1 MHATTWMDL
10 KGILLNDIKAS
21 LKTIQPN
28 NTVRMSGE

>member
-10 KGILLNDIKAS
+10 KGIFLNDIKANF
-21 LKTIQPN
+21 KTIQPD